1 MSKVSSAKYFQ
12 NNTELQ
18 KKKNACERCQSFSKE
33 EKEKKQ

>member
-18 KKKNACERCQSFSKE
+18 KKKHSPERYQSLSKE